1 MIASIAAIWIMPACH
16 ALTQNTFEWRDFELY
31 FAVAARSGEPK
42 PTRRQ
47 SGGEVICR

>member
-1 MIASIAAIWIMPACH
+1 MIASITPIGIAPACC
-16 ALTQNTFEWRDFELY
+16 ALTQNTFGWRDFEFY
-31 FAVAARSGEPK
+31 FGVEARSGEPK